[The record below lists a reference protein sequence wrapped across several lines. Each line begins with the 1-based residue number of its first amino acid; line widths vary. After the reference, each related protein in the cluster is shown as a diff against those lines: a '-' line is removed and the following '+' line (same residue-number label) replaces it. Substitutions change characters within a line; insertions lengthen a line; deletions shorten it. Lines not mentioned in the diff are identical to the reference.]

1 MPQCVLEKGEMRYF
15 PKEKA
20 ALAVVV
26 SSLILFALMFLMATK
41 TITNVSGMVTEG
53 VWVFED
59 SNCARECESIEWG
72 TLTPGSVKEYDV
84 YVRNKGEVP
93 IYLIMSTT
101 NWSSLQASYY
111 LTLRWTYTGQKI
123 DLGDVLQ
130 ITLTLSVSPR
140 IKDVSSFSFNI
151 VITGSDRLPGDVDG
165 DGDVDGSDMRKVV
178 LAMFTDPEDPRWNPN
193 ADVDYDG
200 DVDGGDQRK
209 CQNNMFES
217 W

>member
-41 TITNVSGMVTEG
+41 TITNVSGMVPEG
-53 VWVFED
+53 VWVFKD
-59 SNCARECESIEWG
+59 SNCASECESIEWG
-72 TLTPGSVKEYDV
+72 TLTPGSTEEYDV
-84 YVRNKGEVP
+84 YVQNKDEVP
-93 IYLIMSTT
+93 IYLIMRTT
-101 NWSSLQASYY
+101 DWSSSQASDY
-111 LTLRWTYTGQKI
+111 LTLSWTYTGQKI
-123 DLGDVLQ
+123 DRDDVLQ
-130 ITLTLSVSPR
+130 ITLTLSVDPG